1 MVKYMT
7 TIEECI
13 SVEDATSVVKAL
25 DEFIETQ
32 TRKGGYKEDIKSMRT
47 AKEAL
52 KFVLERSSYVHD
64 DICFRVKIGTRNI
77 PR

>member
-1 MVKYMT
+1 MT
-7 TIEECI
+7 TTEECI
-13 SVEDATSVVKAL
+13 SAEDAGSIVKAL

-32 TRKGGYKEDIKSMRT
+32 TKRGGYKEDIKSMKI
-47 AKEAL
+47 AKDAL
-52 KFVLERSSYVHD
+52 KFVLERSSPIHD